1 MDRNVSLILEY
12 INIEGASN
20 CQYDSLT
27 ILETDGFYY
36 EKFCDFNDSY
46 IYLDL
51 VGEVNIVFESDGS
64 QGTQDGS
71 EPAGFVI
78 SYEIDDPC
86 NPNPCLNGGLCNEG
100 TCSCSD
106 RYRGDYCE
114 IEKDFCELFTCINGQ
129 VCVFRLLPFF
139 VRFSATTHNATVTLD
154 TKEACAK
161 TKLMSALMLTATEG
175 NV

>member
-1 MDRNVSLILEY
+1 MSKFCRYFCTLDLNNPEKDCSWTIGSPDRNISLILEY

-27 ILETDGFYY
+27 ILETDGFYD

-46 IYLDL
+46 IYMDL

-78 SYEIDDPC
+78 SYEMDDPC
-86 NPNPCLNGGLCNEG
+86 NPNPCVNGGLCNEG
-100 TCSCSD
+100 MCSCSD

-129 VCVFRLLPFF
+129 VCNYINLNLFIKLVLRLKMQL
-139 VRFSATTHNATVTLD
+139 
-154 TKEACAK
+154 
-161 TKLMSALMLTATEG
+161 
-175 NV
+175 